1 MKLLGDDKLPALM
14 QSLCDIDGVAIS
26 EQDFVTRYLPM
37 FANVNNRQD
46 VDLTPWLEITNP
58 CAPVRVHSNT
68 DVNDILFTVPPLLDT
83 RATPFLHG
91 EEKPSISSL
100 VYKAEQLNI
109 DRPGHGSAYLDNN
122 LKGSVVSSDIIRLD
136 IAAQWNYIFERYG
149 LPVMA
154 FKGKS
159 ISGGSSDSIKPAHVD
174 DVYEDL

>member
-1 MKLLGDDKLPALM
+1 MKLLGDDRLPLLM
-14 QSLCDIDGVAIS
+14 ESLCRVDGVSIS
-26 EQDFVTRYLPM
+26 EHMFVTRYLPM
-37 FANVNNRQD
+37 FANVSNKQS

-68 DVNDILFTVPPLLDT
+68 DEHEILFTVPPLLDT

-122 LKGSVVSSDIIRLD
+122 LKGSVILSDVIRLD

-149 LPVMA
+149 LPVMEL
-154 FKGKS
+154 KGGVKEGDT
-159 ISGGSSDSIKPAHVD
+159 SGSIKPANVE